1 VVIVRSFLG
10 VRRLAWRDSTAAA
23 PCRATTVWTVGKR
36 PCPTGAKPGA

>member
-1 VVIVRSFLG
+1 VAIVRSFLG